1 VKRHLYEPSSP
12 IDVLPGRRVPLVLM
26 YHRVG
31 EVDHDPHSLAVSP
44 WRFAQ
49 QMAWLKRRGLR
60 GVAIGKLVDA
70 MYSGRKKGLVG
81 ITFDDG
87 YGDLVDHVP
96 GLLQHYGFSATVFVV
111 TRRLGSVNDWDENTP
126 WPLLDVDGLR
136 QLADGGFE
144 IASHGRTHVSLAGM
158 DPARLREETYG
169 SRTDLDELLGG
180 QIRGFAY
187 PYGSVDA
194 PARAA
199 VRGAGYTYACAVFAP
214 RQVQSLLAL
223 PRIFV
228 GERDGRVRLTAKR
241 FLFRWHVSSRRGSF

>member
-1 VKRHLYEPSSP
+1 MNPHLYEPSSP

-70 MYSGRKKGLVG
+70 IYSGREKGLVG

-111 TRRLGSVNDWDENTP
+111 TRRLGSVNDWDQNMQ

-136 QLADGGFE
+136 RLADGGLE
-144 IASHGRTHVSLAGM
+144 IASHGRTHASLAGM

-169 SRTDLDELLGG
+169 SRSDLDELIGG
-180 QIRGFAY
+180 QVRGFAY

-214 RQVQSLLAL
+214 RQDQSLLAL

-228 GERDGRVRLTAKR
+228 GERDGRVRFAAKR
-241 FLFRWHVSSRRGSF
+241 FLFRWHVSSRRGLF